1 MLIFILFSG
10 LNEARTQQKY
20 KYYVAKNWDKFD
32 CVVVVLDGRQGVNTE
47 EQIDLLRFIEQQRQT
62 NKDISVIVAF
72 NKVDDPEDTEQ
83 SLLIKEART
92 EVERIFNIASTEQV
106 MENILQGT
114 QPRYSATSKSPVAI
128 TAMSAIHAFIYRSA
142 SRLSYDEFEQKIDPS
157 LLDKLGK
164 DSYGRRWNRF
174 EKPEKIRKAY
184 ELIKDPEEFR
194 DGIQAS
200 NYHYFSAAL
209 AHCVGGIETQ
219 NNLLQQQVA
228 AEMSRLTHETDG
240 LVSKLATIGFKLE
253 KLGMSS
259 EETNEKIFRKFVEL
273 HNKSVQHV
281 FAEFE
286 KPQDVHIL
294 AKPMKQLY
302 QYALHCKT
310 LEMWPSKRPEI
321 IALAKKMIL
330 MQIADYLTFDHI
342 FMDHPLTSSDFV
354 MMYGSI
360 LNVANQPWFA
370 QHFGTA
376 KILLE
381 RKFQIASHSSSLPPQ
396 GQPGNRRR
404 FHKTECT
411 NCKKDL
417 TKKSYKHGQPFCCG
431 IFHATI
437 EDFDPNGHAISC
449 CKCQKQNFRHTG
461 TFASSTPWDFCTT
474 CNVRNSIAS
483 NRDDVLDPLMFQYS
497 EEENDLVPCFP
508 IAHEKH
514 VHLKVSSS
522 FSDPDHFGHIIWM
535 FGRILQIEKGPMQ
548 PNVVAEDIKTTPV
561 PENTV
566 FHSATS
572 TASTFKTAKSEGR
585 VQKRKNHPTKPPPA
599 FTFGAQDPPS
609 GQAFHFGAQPS
620 GSQAAETNNV
630 SNSPSTFVVFGS
642 GNTTSSTPY
651 TPSFT
656 FGNSGSG
663 QFTFGTN

>member
-219 NNLLQQQVA
+219 NNLLQQQVT

-240 LVSKLATIGFKLE
+240 LVAKLATIGFKLE

-273 HNKSVQHV
+273 QNESIQTV
-281 FAEFE
+281 FQEFE

-302 QYALHCKT
+302 LFALHCKT
-310 LEMWPSKRPEI
+310 LETWPSQRPQI
-321 IALAKKMIL
+321 IALAKKMVL

-360 LNVANQPWFA
+360 LNVANQPWFG

-376 KILLE
+376 KILLD
-381 RKFQIASHSSSLPPQ
+381 RKFQIASQGSSRPPQ
-396 GQPGNRRR
+396 GHSGNQRR
-404 FHKTECT
+404 FRYTECWK
-411 NCKKDL
+411 CKKVL
-417 TKKSYKHGQPFCCG
+417 TKKSYKHEQPFCCG

-437 EDFDPNGHAISC
+437 EDFDPQKNSFSC
-449 CKCQKQNFRHTG
+449 CKCKRQILRSNVGGFGGDHTKR
-461 TFASSTPWDFCTT
+461 DFCNV
-474 CNVRNSIAS
+474 CNVSHSIDW
-483 NRDDVLDPLMFQYS
+483 NRDDLLDPLMFQYS

-522 FSDPDHFGHIIWM
+522 FSDPDHFGHLIWM
-535 FGRILQIEKGPMQ
+535 FGRILQIDKGSNDSSFATQ
-548 PNVVAEDIKTTPV
+548 ELETKPV
-561 PENTV
+561 PESAQTEVCPNSTPTDNT
-566 FHSATS
+566 FNFG
-572 TASTFKTAKSEGR
+572 FKTAKSESR
-585 VQKRKNHPTKPPPA
+585 ALRRKNSPSTAAPTFSFGAPSPA
-599 FTFGAQDPPS
+599 PAPTTTGRGFTFGAPAPAPAPTTTVQ
-609 GQAFHFGAQPS
+609 GGFVYGGAFGD
-620 GSQAAETNNV
+620 T
-630 SNSPSTFVVFGS
+630 
-642 GNTTSSTPY
+642 
-651 TPSFT
+651 
-656 FGNSGSG
+656 GSG
-663 QFTFGTN
+663 QFTFGNN